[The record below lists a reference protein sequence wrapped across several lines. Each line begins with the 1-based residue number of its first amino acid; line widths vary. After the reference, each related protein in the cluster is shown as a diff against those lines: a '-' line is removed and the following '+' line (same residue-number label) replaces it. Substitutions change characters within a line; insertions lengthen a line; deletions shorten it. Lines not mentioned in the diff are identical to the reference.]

1 MPDLQGRERVSAFDS
16 AMRFGPGLARYVV
29 VGALGLTCLLATGTS
44 SLALSRMADTAAAE
58 DGIQQGDA
66 ERPHATEIPLPEAG
80 TGDSDETAPG
90 ENAEPDDSLPDDMP
104 ADDDPSKEESVT
116 KQAPA
121 LPIMYDLS
129 KLPEPVQRMRQLIV
143 EAAKTGD
150 LEKLRPLIGS
160 GPTETQLSISGT
172 EGDPIDYLHS
182 VSGDGEGQE
191 ILAILLDVLDAGFV
205 LMDPGTPEETYVWPY
220 FFTTPIDQLTAPQRV
235 ELFRIVTAGDYKDM
249 KTFGGY
255 NFYRVGITPDGEWK
269 FFVAGD

>member
-1 MPDLQGRERVSAFDS
+1 
-16 AMRFGPGLARYVV
+16 MRFGRRSARYAFI
-29 VGALGLTCLLATGTS
+29 GMLALACLFVTGTPS
-44 SLALSRMADTAAAE
+44 SLALSRTADTAAAE
-58 DGIQQGDA
+58 NGLEDL
-66 ERPHATEIPLPEAG
+66 HAAQPSTTEIPMPEAG
-80 TGDSDETAPG
+80 RSDGDEAAPDESV
-90 ENAEPDDSLPDDMP
+90 PDDVP

-121 LPIMYDLS
+121 LPIIYDVS
-129 KLPEPVQRMRQLIV
+129 KLPEPVQRMRQLII
-143 EAAKTGD
+143 EAAKTGS
-150 LEKLRPLIGS
+150 LEKLRPLLGT
-160 GPTETQLSISGT
+160 GPTETQLAISGA

-191 ILAILLDVLDAGFV
+191 VLAILLDVLDAGFV